1 MKHCEFDYASPSSH
15 MFNMFFFYGYSIF
28 MYQVKYNERVNW
40 KLVYS
45 LYFILIVVVGIV
57 ALALFTFGILFM
69 YQAFV
74 SFIYSIG
81 FTILCINFDHQ
92 ITNFTEELGFIIESS
107 RKLKFSLLFW
117 CLGSLMIGALFYFV
131 AMSRW
136 SEQQ

>member
-1 MKHCEFDYASPSSH
+1 

-69 YQAFV
+69 Y
-74 SFIYSIG
+74 
-81 FTILCINFDHQ
+81 
-92 ITNFTEELGFIIESS
+92 
-107 RKLKFSLLFW
+107 
-117 CLGSLMIGALFYFV
+117 
-131 AMSRW
+131 
-136 SEQQ
+136 